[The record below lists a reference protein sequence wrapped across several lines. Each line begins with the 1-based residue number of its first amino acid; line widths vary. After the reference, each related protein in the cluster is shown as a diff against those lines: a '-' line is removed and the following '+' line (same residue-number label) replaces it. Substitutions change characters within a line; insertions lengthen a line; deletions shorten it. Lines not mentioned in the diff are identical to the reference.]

1 MCKFYDVL
9 LERVQKNKNIKFQKN
24 KYDGAPSSLLSKTG
38 VLQLQCTVLLM
49 HL

>member
-1 MCKFYDVL
+1 MCKFYHVL

-24 KYDGAPSSLLSKTG
+24 EYDGAPRSLLSKTG